1 MDRCLPLFHH
11 AVGFDASLWDC
22 YILKKLPGSKAM
34 KGIFRTV
41 VIGTLCL
48 GAASWVQAQWPL
60 GKELP
65 QVSAKS
71 EPGPNITVTGRFQI
85 FISPHTKGHTFMLD
99 TDTGKI
105 WVLHKDP
112 TAGDFSL
119 KRVPVE
125 EVDGKSGEKPPGGE
139 TRGGEK
145 KTSDKK

>member
-1 MDRCLPLFHH
+1 
-11 AVGFDASLWDC
+11 
-22 YILKKLPGSKAM
+22 M

-48 GAASWVQAQWPL
+48 GVTTAVQAQWPL

-65 QVSAKS
+65 QVSQKS

-85 FISPHTKGHTFMLD
+85 FISPHAKGHTFMLD
-99 TDTGKI
+99 TDTGKV
-105 WVLHKDP
+105 WVMHKDP

-125 EVDGKSGEKPPGGE
+125 EVDGKPGEKPPGGD
-139 TRGGEK
+139 TKGSEK
-145 KTSDKK
+145 KSSATK